1 MSMTLLPEKHVRTSE
16 SLLGLG
22 ALVLGTLASGPK
34 TLDSLW
40 ADMKELDAVKR
51 RVHGSVTLDSVVLA
65 VDFLFSVGAV
75 ALNPE
80 GMLEH
85 AAH

>member
-1 MSMTLLPEKHVRTSE
+1 MSVTLLPEKHVRTGE

-22 ALVLGTLASGPK
+22 ALVLATLANGPK
-34 TLDSLW
+34 TVDSLW

-65 VDFLFSVGAV
+65 VDFLFAVGAV
-75 ALNPE
+75 SLTPE
-80 GMLEH
+80 GLLEH

>member
-1 MSMTLLPEKHVRTSE
+1 MRVAILPEKHVRTSE

-22 ALVLGTLASGPK
+22 AIVLASLESQPK
-34 TLDSLW
+34 NLDTLW
-40 ADMKELDAVKR
+40 TDMKEIEVVKR

-75 ALNPE
+75 TLNRE
-80 GMLEH
+80 GLLEH
-85 AAH
+85 ASH